1 MNVPTIFEWLD
12 RLDFLRGDA
21 AAYGILITSVIIL
34 MAWEWRSM
42 LLALMLQ
49 YMISGFLFVDLLDA
63 RLVNIKVLVGL
74 FVCLMLYL
82 TARQVN
88 WGRLPADVTEDEIV
102 ALGRERHIR
111 LGSRLGTTT
120 KPFRIALV
128 LVMLVAL
135 LSLPQRVGFQ
145 LPAIPAQLGHLNL
158 AIYALVAIGLLTVGL
173 TSEPWQAG
181 VGMLT
186 FLTGFELF
194 YSALE
199 QSVALLAALAAV
211 NLVVTLVISYLTQ
224 ARHEIPALVD

>member
-1 MNVPTIFEWLD
+1 MSFPTIFQWLD
-12 RLDFLRGDA
+12 RLDFLRGDP
-21 AAYGILITSVIIL
+21 AAYGVLLTSIIIL

-63 RLVNIKVLVGL
+63 RLVNVKVLVGL

-102 ALGRERHIR
+102 ALGRERRIR
-111 LGSRLGTTT
+111 LGSRLVTTT
-120 KPFRIALV
+120 RPFRIALI

-135 LSLPQRVGFQ
+135 LSLPQSAGFQ

-158 AIYALVAIGLLTVGL
+158 AIYALVGMGLLTVGL

-211 NLVVTLVISYLTQ
+211 NLVLTLVISYLTQ